1 MPGEA
6 SRAAA
11 IVGAAE
17 ANEIGYPAE
26 PKSSLQLHMEAIK
39 NVCDMTGI
47 PIRDI
52 DGIFS
57 AGWSPQI
64 AEYLTLHPK
73 YIDTTAVGGC
83 SFEMHVHHALC
94 AIHAGVIDVALV
106 SHGEMGWNARNT
118 RGRGAGPRFGAGADP
133 WDPANQHTLAYGM
146 GGAPTNYSHAM
157 NRHMHRYGT
166 TQEDFA
172 EIAVVTREWAQLN
185 PRAVMYRKAGEG
197 DVPALPDGDPGGG
210 KKGHPFGGP
219 ITVDTVM
226 NSRVISWPLKLLD
239 VCLVTDHGGAVLI
252 TGPERAASAKTKP
265 VWIAGAGENISHWNM
280 LEMGDFTA
288 TSAARS
294 AAAAYTMAGMGPED
308 MELAMIYDSFTV
320 TAGITAEMLGLAPAG
335 GGPALWKDRHAAPG
349 GRLPINTNG
358 GGLSFNHSGMYGMQ
372 LLVEAYRQLSGTAE
386 DGGFS
391 GDPGKQTSARSCVV
405 NGTGGS
411 LSTTG
416 TLVLVSD

>member
-1 MPGEA
+1 MPGPA
-6 SRAAA
+6 SKAAA

-17 ANEIGYPAE
+17 ADEIGYPTT
-26 PKSSLQLHMEAIK
+26 PKSSLVLHMEAIK
-39 NVCDMTGI
+39 NVCDQTGI
-47 PIRDI
+47 PIKAI
-52 DGIFS
+52 EGIFS

-64 AEYLTLHPK
+64 AEYLGLHPK

-83 SFEMHVHHALC
+83 SFEMHVHHALA

-106 SHGEMGWNARNT
+106 SHGEMGFNARNT
-118 RGRGAGPRFGAGADP
+118 RGRGTGRPGGSGDP
-133 WDPANQHTLAYGM
+133 WDPSVEHTIAYGM

-172 EIAVVTREWAQLN
+172 EIAVVTRQWAALN
-185 PRAVMYRKAGEG
+185 PKAVMYKKAAKEDLPEG
-197 DVPALPDGDPGGG
+197 SMGGG
-210 KKGHPFGGP
+210 KLGHPFGGP
-219 ITVDTVM
+219 ITVDDVM
-226 NSRVISWPLKLLD
+226 TSRVISWPLKLLD

-252 TGPERAASAKTKP
+252 VKRDLAHSVKTKP
-265 VWIAGAGENISHWNM
+265 VWIAGAGENMSHWNIM
-280 LEMGDFTA
+280 EMSDFTA
-288 TSAARS
+288 TSAS
-294 AAAAYTMAGMGPED
+294 ASSTAAYKMAGMGPED
-308 MELAMIYDSFTV
+308 MEMAMIYDSFTV
-320 TAGITAEMLGLAPAG
+320 TAGITAEMLGLAPRG
-335 GGPALWKDRHAAPG
+335 EGFRLWKDGHAAPG

-386 DGGFS
+386 DGGVS
-391 GDPGKQTSARSCVV
+391 GDPGKQTSARSCIV

-416 TLVLVSD
+416 TLVLTAD